1 MMIMDDYGFLI
12 FMDEFFGFMMM
23 IYGAY
28 TSKTDRNYE

>member
-12 FMDEFFGFMMM
+12 FMDEFFGFMM